1 MDIEVAVPQDYT
13 TKQRGDLLEELV
25 TDFMKSQGYEVER
38 EVRITASEL
47 DLLCKNRI
55 NKKTIYVECK
65 AYRDTLSANI
75 LTQLLGTVVS
85 NNYQEGWLIS
95 TGHLEKMRK
104 DLRVIGRINQQQ
116 NLRGSVYILQ
126 RE

>member
-65 AYRDTLSANI
+65 AYRDHF
-75 LTQLLGTVVS
+75 
-85 NNYQEGWLIS
+85 ERE
-95 TGHLEKMRK
+95 HL
-104 DLRVIGRINQQQ
+104 DSIIGN
-116 NLRGSVYILQ
+116 SC
-126 RE
+126 